1 MRMPVN
7 VPNVRG
13 AADAFSVNVFMRKS
27 VIILA
32 ILWLCG
38 CPLAAQPKTEAEQ
51 AGFKGRV
58 KTVRAETAKLTNA
71 SDRSVEGRRVTSSV
85 VRFNERG
92 ATLEQT
98 LFNPDG
104 SLRSKLGWARTYDIK
119 GEMSEILY
127 LNADGQTTA
136 RGVPAYDR
144 KGRENKLTL
153 YNPDGSVNHTQTY
166 VYDDR
171 GNKIQ
176 EFHRDPDGTAR
187 IKIIYSYDAQGRL
200 MKVSF
205 YKPDGTL
212 DNGSAY
218 EYDAQG
224 REVKWVTY
232 RGDESATAKV
242 VRGYDIKSNSVET
255 TFYREGIAVDREKE
269 VFTDEEFD
277 VQGNWVKRSI
287 VREIVNGG
295 KARLE
300 HEVVYRKITYF

>member
-1 MRMPVN
+1 
-7 VPNVRG
+7 
-13 AADAFSVNVFMRKS
+13 MRKS
-27 VIILA
+27 VITLA

-38 CPLAAQPKTEAEQ
+38 CPLAAQTKTEAEQ

-71 SDRSVEGRRVTSSV
+71 SGRSIEGRRVTSSV

-92 ATLEQT
+92 ATMEQT

-119 GEMSEILY
+119 GEVSEILY
-127 LNADGQTTA
+127 LNADGQTTM

-144 KGRENKLTL
+144 KGRENRLTL
-153 YNPDGSVNHTQTY
+153 YSPGGSVDHTQTY

-171 GNKIQ
+171 GNKTQ
-176 EFHRDPDGTAR
+176 EFHRNPDGAVR
-187 IKIIYSYDAQGRL
+187 VKKIYSYDAQGRL
-200 MKVSF
+200 LKVSV
-205 YKPDGTL
+205 YKPDGAL

-224 REVKWVTY
+224 REVKWVAY
-232 RGDESATAKV
+232 RGDESATAKI

-255 TFYREGIAVDREKE
+255 TFYREGIAAVIEKE
-269 VFTDEEFD
+269 VFTDDEFD
-277 VQGNWVKRSI
+277 AQGNWVKRTI
-287 VREIVNGG
+287 VREIDR
-295 KARLE
+295 KS
-300 HEVVYRKITYF
+300 VV